1 MLNIKKILDGSALTI
16 TLEGRMDTAS
26 SARLDADLRS
36 SLGGVTSLVMDLAGL
51 EYISSAGLRVFLYA
65 YKVMSRQGTLKLT
78 RANDVIY
85 GIFEVSGFLD
95 ILDIEKL
102 PSDPQGDWEQNAKE
116 LTLEANVDNNER
128 FTDFV
133 NAELEAMD
141 CPAKARMQID
151 TAIDEILTNVA
162 AYAYGDGT
170 GPVSLRIGL
179 QSNPRTVV
187 LECVD
192 SGKAFNPLDRDVP
205 NTISL
210 PADDRPIGG
219 LGIYLV
225 RKLMDDVT
233 YEYRDGKN
241 VLVLKKR
248 I

>member
-1 MLNIKKILDGSALTI
+1 M
-16 TLEGRMDTAS
+16 
-26 SARLDADLRS
+26 
-36 SLGGVTSLVMDLAGL
+36 
-51 EYISSAGLRVFLYA
+51 
-65 YKVMSRQGTLKLT
+65 
-78 RANDVIY
+78 
-85 GIFEVSGFLD
+85 
-95 ILDIEKL
+95 
-102 PSDPQGDWEQNAKE
+102 
-116 LTLEANVDNNER
+116 DNNER